1 MNEPETTTPVRPDVE
16 ELKETCAAL
25 RHQATT
31 LLLALIVVS
40 GTLTVHLGL
49 QARRTGRDLEV
60 IRPQAIQ
67 MMEYSKREEPQIADF
82 VVKLT
87 EFGRTHP
94 DFQPIL
100 SRFKIQITPPPG
112 AATNPAA
119 STAKPAGASKK

>member
-25 RHQATT
+25 RHQVTT

-49 QARRTGRDLEV
+49 LARHDGRELAGL
-60 IRPQAIQ
+60 RPQAVK
-67 MMEYSKREEPQIADF
+67 MMEAIKREEPQITDF
-82 VVKLT
+82 AVKLT

-100 SRFKIQITPPPG
+100 SKFNIHVNLP
-112 AATNPAA
+112 ATNPAA